1 MKAIV
6 QNHYGSPDKIELK
19 EIDKPLVRET
29 DVLIRVRAASLNAGD
44 YFSVKGSP
52 WLVRFSVGFPKPK
65 NYILGWDLA
74 GEVEEIGGSVKGF
87 KPDDMV
93 FGYSKG
99 ALAEYTCAPENTLA
113 LMPTN
118 LTAEEAAAIPTA
130 GLAALHGLR
139 DAGKLQA
146 GQRVL
151 INGAAGGV
159 GTFAIQIAK
168 ALGAQVTGVCS
179 TRNVDMVRSLG
190 ADHVIDYTKTDF
202 TRSGE
207 RYNLILDNVG
217 NRSFPDCRRALTPD
231 GILLPNSGHAGMGYV
246 IKAFVRS
253 LFQKQQAPPFLSIPN
268 HEDLE
273 ALKALIEAGKVKPVI
288 DRTYQ
293 LSETPKAL
301 AYVGEG
307 HARGKVVILM

>member
-6 QNHYGSPDKIELK
+6 QNHYGSPDKLELK
-19 EIDKPLVRET
+19 DVDKPHVRET
-29 DVLIRVRAASLNAGD
+29 DVLIRVRAVSLNAGD

-52 WLVRFSVGFPKPK
+52 WLIRFSVGFPKPK

-74 GEVEEIGGSVKGF
+74 GEVEEIGNSVKGF
-87 KPDDMV
+87 KPGDLV

-99 ALAEYTCAPENTLA
+99 ALAEYTCAPETTLA
-113 LMPTN
+113 LMSTN
-118 LTAEEAAAIPTA
+118 LTVEEAAAVPTA

-159 GTFAIQIAK
+159 GTFAVQIAK
-168 ALGAQVTGVCS
+168 ALGAEVTGVCS
-179 TRNVDMVRSLG
+179 TRNVELVRSLG
-190 ADHVIDYTKTDF
+190 ADHVIDYAHTDF

-217 NRSFPDCRRALTPD
+217 NRSFADCRRVLTPD

-246 IKAFVRS
+246 IKAFARS
-253 LFQKQQAPPFLSIPN
+253 LFQKQQAPPFLSMPN
-268 HEDLE
+268 RKDLE
-273 ALKALIEAGKVKPVI
+273 VLKALIEAGKVKTVI

-293 LSETPKAL
+293 LSETPKAI

-307 HARGKVVILM
+307 HTRGKVVILM